1 MIEQQ
6 YVIQAER
13 WRRKVRRWTQPNIYP
28 PGLYHGPTIPSY
40 VLPAVGLLC
49 SLDHYD
55 DEDDHDDDG
64 DDDDKADAE
73 VVAHQVKS
81 N

>member
-1 MIEQQ
+1 M
-6 YVIQAER
+6 APR
-13 WRRKVRRWTQPNIYP
+13 SHPM
-28 PGLYHGPTIPSY
+28 SS
-40 VLPAVGLLC
+40 PAVGLLC